1 MSSRFILFKVIF
13 VGTFICE
20 SYFYVAIH
28 IGSGSLFFK
37 WIKAFELRR
46 TFDGLYMRTWGT
58 LWRYQ
63 SFNNIIIP
71 AQCWAQASYHA
82 GPVRFGNFTHDLT
95 ASQAVQISSRRF
107 IKRNKSSW

>member
-28 IGSGSLFFK
+28 IGSGSLLFK

-46 TFDGLYMRTWGT
+46 TFDGLYMAWGT
-58 LWRYQ
+58 LWRYH
-63 SFNNIIIP
+63 SLHSIIIP
-71 AQCWAQASYHA
+71 AFCRAQASYHA
-82 GPVRFGNFTHDLT
+82 GPVRFGNFIHELI
-95 ASQAVQISSRRF
+95 ALQAVQVSSRRV
-107 IKRNKSSW
+107 IKRNKSSR